1 MESQV
6 LTKSIRRYFQLLGEY
21 RILDVGLTVDQKEK
35 IAKIK
40 KYQMNEENIEESFFV
55 PLFFDQG
62 VLLGKQKKLYQRR
75 EVLRQ
80 YIIDWNYY
88 TEEEKELLT
97 TTFTKEELHYMDQSR
112 KEIDQVIK
120 KTKTK
125 SYKR

>member
-1 MESQV
+1 
-6 LTKSIRRYFQLLGEY
+6 
-21 RILDVGLTVDQKEK
+21 
-35 IAKIK
+35 
-40 KYQMNEENIEESFFV
+40 MNEENIEESFFV

-97 TTFTKEELHYMDQSR
+97 TTFTKEELHYMEQSR

-120 KTKTK
+120 EDENQKLQKIK
-125 SYKR
+125 YFDRKKEKFI

>member
-1 MESQV
+1 MKKILKKVSLSRFSLIKECYWES
-6 LTKSIRRYFQLLGEY
+6 KRNFI
-21 RILDVGLTVDQKEK
+21 KE
-35 IAKIK
+35 
-40 KYQMNEENIEESFFV
+40 
-55 PLFFDQG
+55 
-62 VLLGKQKKLYQRR
+62 